1 VSPEVVWRNRL
12 LRDGEK
18 RYAGRTRAWR
28 VCVVE
33 GEVVEVEDLRDLEER
48 MVRRMARADV
58 EDMAGGG

>member
-1 VSPEVVWRNRL
+1 M
-12 LRDGEK
+12 
-18 RYAGRTRAWR
+18 
-28 VCVVE
+28 VE